1 MPRRVL
7 SFVAIAVLALASS
20 ASAQQKSYRIPDAD
34 LKQQILW
41 GATCEGPDGFWLAFG
56 GEDQV
61 SDVVPRTRVKVDGK
75 WMSLKDS
82 LMDEGGRRYSAL
94 LKMESARP
102 LDSVLEQHRNRM
114 SQIRTAYFR
123 GNDLRDVSE
132 PPVDFRKLVDRLG
145 EQLERQ
151 KSRGDANGMARTAAA
166 TWMLTAILQ
175 RKSGDLLANGKRE
188 DALRAMAADQI
199 GLEEANDLLDVE
211 PAPRLVSPL
220 VYDAK
225 TKLFVL
231 FGGDHGDYLT
241 NDTWTFDPAKKQW
254 THRNPKT
261 APAPRGNHTLK
272 ANGDGTVTL
281 SSGHYYTSSTDY
293 IGGQYKQFAD
303 GDWIYDI
310 AADTWKGPAAGE
322 TPDIRVYRKG
332 PYVPEFFGTGPAP
345 DPKATAK
352 TLAELPA
359 NRWIPMNDP
368 HQPRM
373 ERTWGHAVLDPDGD
387 RVLVFGGGH
396 SAHGGSDVLHFHLS
410 TGRWELPFAV
420 EFPLGQLY
428 SNTSYPE
435 GFNINRRPWVTGHTY
450 QNYNYDTVTK
460 RLYFA
465 GHHHE
470 CYVYDP
476 DKGDWIGRI
485 PKPKGM
491 TYDSCFYTL
500 NLTQT
505 PDGLACWTG
514 HGEMFR
520 LAGKEPA
527 WQPMPTTGVKLPT
540 SAVDYSTYVYDAKR
554 DRFLFF
560 RGDYGKSYS
569 GEITALDRK
578 TAVASKLAPKNLD
591 GFAGRKITEAFDRAV
606 YDPES
611 DLVVF
616 AAYVPGDPATVRR
629 TVAYDCA
636 GERWVTLNLDYAIEG
651 KRALQPRG
659 GGHSCGLMFDAR
671 RKLIWGCDT
680 HACRMYVM
688 RFEPKSAKVR
698 AIE

>member
-1 MPRRVL
+1 
-7 SFVAIAVLALASS
+7 
-20 ASAQQKSYRIPDAD
+20 
-34 LKQQILW
+34 
-41 GATCEGPDGFWLAFG
+41 
-56 GEDQV
+56 
-61 SDVVPRTRVKVDGK
+61 
-75 WMSLKDS
+75 
-82 LMDEGGRRYSAL
+82 
-94 LKMESARP
+94 
-102 LDSVLEQHRNRM
+102 
-114 SQIRTAYFR
+114 
-123 GNDLRDVSE
+123 
-132 PPVDFRKLVDRLG
+132 
-145 EQLERQ
+145 
-151 KSRGDANGMARTAAA
+151 
-166 TWMLTAILQ
+166 
-175 RKSGDLLANGKRE
+175 
-188 DALRAMAADQI
+188 MAANAQI
-199 GLEEANDLLDVE
+199 ALEEAAELLDAE

-241 NDTWTFDPAKKQW
+241 NDTWTFDPAKKRW

-272 ANGDGTVTL
+272 ANGDGTVALTG
-281 SSGHYYTSSTDY
+281 GHYYTSSTDY
-293 IGGQYKQFAD
+293 VGGQYKQFAD

-310 AADTWKGPAAGE
+310 AADVWKGPKDGE

-332 PYVPEFFGTGPAP
+332 PYVPEFFWTGPAP

-359 NRWIPMNDP
+359 NRWVEMKDP

-410 TGRWELPFAV
+410 TCRWELPFAV

-450 QNYNYDTVTK
+450 QNYNYDTVSK
-460 RLYFA
+460 KMYFA

-476 DKGDWIGRI
+476 DRGDWIGRI

-520 LAGKEPA
+520 LAGNPPA
-527 WQPMPTTGVKLPT
+527 WQSMPTTGVRLPT
-540 SAVDYSTYVYDAKR
+540 SAVDYSTYVYNSKR

-560 RGDYGKSYS
+560 RGDLRQ
-569 GEITALDRK
+569 EPTTARSRPLDRK
-578 TAVASKLAPKNLD
+578 SGRGVEAGPEEPRSVRRPEDHGCVRSGRLRSGERSRHLRRLC
-591 GFAGRKITEAFDRAV
+591 AGRSGGGSADGGVR
-606 YDPES
+606 
-611 DLVVF
+611 LC
-616 AAYVPGDPATVRR
+616 AAS
-629 TVAYDCA
+629 
-636 GERWVTLNLDYAIEG
+636 RWVTLNLDYAIEVG
-651 KRALQPRG
+651 SERRSLAAARAFVRPDVRRAAKADLGLRYAFVPDVRDAVRSEVGGSAADRVKSTAERCGVRIRAQISCRIGERRGVSPTCFFRINVGLTPRRSPEESA
-659 GGHSCGLMFDAR
+659 SCFGA
-671 RKLIWGCDT
+671 
-680 HACRMYVM
+680 
-688 RFEPKSAKVR
+688 P
-698 AIE
+698 